1 MTRQRLISLVER
13 GLGLGVLARNSCSRL
28 LSVLASYMV
37 VTMKFGG
44 KTALLLIFLPCRL
57 RRDLSGQALVLFIDL
72 RLFTGKIEVLV

>member
-37 VTMKFGG
+37 VTINSGG
-44 KTALLLIFLPCRL
+44 KNALLLIFLPCRL